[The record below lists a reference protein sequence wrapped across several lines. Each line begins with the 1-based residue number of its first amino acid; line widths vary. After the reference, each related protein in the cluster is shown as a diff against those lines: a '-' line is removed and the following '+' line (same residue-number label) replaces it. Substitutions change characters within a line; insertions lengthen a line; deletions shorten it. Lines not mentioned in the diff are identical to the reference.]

1 MSMNDNVFLLA
12 IRGVL
17 KAKTREDARNIHNM
31 TAGNPAGVAAARSLG
46 DLSHNVFVDAG
57 DTKGTAGELLIL
69 DLWNNLEGFDKFF
82 SDKQVQEG
90 GAMVFS
96 SVENRELWSP
106 AHDFCSFVLPTP
118 KGTND
123 RYIGLVRGTVRSR
136 EGAKAA
142 LDQMVKDTVN
152 AARIE
157 GQVSHEIFFRMTPP
171 GQPATLDLL
180 GVDVWMD
187 EEGMGRFYSNPQHMA
202 PLRDIFTGKPT
213 TSTWK
218 RPDGQWVEW

>member
-1 MSMNDNVFLLA
+1 MSTNDDIFLLA
-12 IRGVL
+12 IRGFL

-90 GAMVFS
+90 GAMIFS

-106 AHDFCSFVLPTP
+106 AHDFRSFVLPTP
-118 KGTND
+118 KGKNH

-171 GQPATLDLL
+171 GHPATLDLL
-180 GVDVWMD
+180 GVDVWMNA
-187 EEGMGRFYSNPQHMA
+187 EGMARFYSNPQHMA

-218 RPDGQWVEW
+218 RPDGEWVEW